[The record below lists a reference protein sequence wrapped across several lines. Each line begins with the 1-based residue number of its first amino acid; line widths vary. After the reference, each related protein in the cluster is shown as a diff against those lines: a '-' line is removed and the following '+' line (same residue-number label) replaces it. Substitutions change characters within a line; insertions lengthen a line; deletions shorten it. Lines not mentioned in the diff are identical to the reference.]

1 MKYHDFPREGTL
13 STTRLGV
20 VRESVEQSSEAQ
32 KGCCGC
38 ARHGC
43 GKCEQTVYVW
53 LEEVDRKK
61 RKNSERIHGTIYE

>member
-1 MKYHDFPREGTL
+1 MQDRLIKYHDFPGEGTL
-13 STTRLGV
+13 GTTRFRV

-43 GKCEQTVYVW
+43 GIILCEQTVDVW
-53 LEEVDRKK
+53 LEEAD
-61 RKNSERIHGTIYE
+61 E